1 MEEGD
6 GDPSGR
12 ENPEDTTNTW
22 HHHHQVSQD
31 QMRATKRL
39 QLIRIYKQLRTAA
52 SERRAMEGLKLTA
65 SGYGLQHQ
73 KGEQ

>member
-12 ENPEDTTNTW
+12 KNPEDDTTNTW
-22 HHHHQVSQD
+22 HHHYQVSQD

-39 QLIRIYKQLRTAA
+39 QLIAYERIKANRERLWTAT
-52 SERRAMEGLKLTA
+52 SKR
-65 SGYGLQHQ
+65 
-73 KGEQ
+73 

>member
-12 ENPEDTTNTW
+12 KNPEDDTTNTW
-22 HHHHQVSQD
+22 HRQD

-39 QLIRIYKQLRTAA
+39 QLIAYERIKANRERLWTAT
-52 SERRAMEGLKLTA
+52 SKR
-65 SGYGLQHQ
+65 
-73 KGEQ
+73 